1 MCYDKRH
8 NGYKRLKLF
17 DIKPHKGVAA
27 VSEKN
32 TKLYDGIS
40 EFALY
45 LFGEG
50 TNHQAYDMLGAHP
63 YKKDGA
69 EGYRFAVWAPNAASV
84 CVTGTFNDWDVLLNP
99 MEQIGDTGVW
109 YTFIPGIAEGCMY
122 KFAITDKDPCR

>member
-1 MCYDKRH
+1 M
-8 NGYKRLKLF
+8 
-17 DIKPHKGVAA
+17 
-27 VSEKN
+27 SEKN

-122 KFAITDKDPCR
+122 KFAITDKDGTLHYKADPYAFYAELRPGTWL